1 MSVSLS
7 SGSAPKEESV
17 LPREKHCARV
27 WTWAKVRVLP
37 EEEKNMSWKRVV
49 RMLVVLPV
57 VFGALGSA
65 VAQMPNP
72 YGAAISVENAKK
84 AAAPALA
91 EAAKNHWTVAVAIAG
106 PGGTLIYFEKMD
118 NTQLGSAE
126 VAIDKAR
133 TAARFK
139 RPTKA
144 FQDTLAGGGDGLRIL
159 GLKDVVPIEG
169 GIPLVMD
176 GKIVGAIG
184 VSGATSAQDAQ
195 CAKAGAETVK

>member
-1 MSVSLS
+1 
-7 SGSAPKEESV
+7 
-17 LPREKHCARV
+17 
-27 WTWAKVRVLP
+27 
-37 EEEKNMSWKRVV
+37 
-49 RMLVVLPV
+49 ML
-57 VFGALGSA
+57 ALGVLAGA

-72 YGAAISVENAKK
+72 YGLPISLENAKK

-91 EAAKNHWTVAVAIAG
+91 EAAKNNWNMAVAIVG
-106 PGGTLIYFEKMD
+106 PSGDLIYYEKMD
-118 NTQLGSAE
+118 NTQLGSAN

-133 TAARFK
+133 SAALFK

-144 FQDTLAGGGDGLRIL
+144 FQDVLAAGGDGMRVLRL
-159 GLKDVVPIEG
+159 QGVVPIEG

-195 CAKAGAETVK
+195 CAKAGADTIK